1 MERIALGPD
10 RIGVSRLC
18 LGAMALGG
26 VQDEATSFAILDRF
40 VELGG
45 NFIDTANCYM
55 FWIDGGTGDESELLL
70 GRWLAARGN
79 RDDLVIATKVGRR
92 PSFPGGGLEHSEPL
106 TPERIATGLE
116 ESLARLGT
124 DRVDL
129 FWSHRDDPGTPLEAT
144 VAGFD
149 AVVRDGKARMV
160 GASNHTAWRVERA
173 RGIAART
180 GAAAYTAMQNRYSYL
195 KPRPETVLPEGGHV
209 HAAPTD
215 LEFIAAT
222 PGAAL
227 LAYSSLLSGA
237 YTNPAKPLGDHYEHP
252 GTTARL
258 RVLDEVAAE
267 TGASRNQVVLAWL
280 AGHDAPVI
288 PLVGVS
294 SVAQLDEA
302 AAGLE
307 LKLDPGQWARM
318 TDAA

>member
-40 VELGG
+40 VDLGG

-55 FWIDGGTGDESELLL
+55 FWIEGGTGDESELLL

-79 RDDLVIATKVGRR
+79 RNDLVIATKVGRR
-92 PSFPGGGLEHSEPL
+92 PLFPGGGLDHSEPL
-106 TPERIATGLE
+106 TRQRIGTGLD
-116 ESLARLGT
+116 ESLERLGT
-124 DRVDL
+124 DYVDL
-129 FWSHRDDPGTPLEAT
+129 FWSHRDDRDTPLEDT

-149 AVVRDGKARMV
+149 AVVRAGKARMV

-173 RGIAART
+173 RQIAAAT

-195 KPRPETVLPEGGHV
+195 KPRPGTVLPEGGHV
-209 HAAPTD
+209 HADPAD
-215 LEFIAAT
+215 LDFTAGTE
-222 PGAAL
+222 GAAM
-227 LAYSSLLSGA
+227 LAYSSLLSGSYA
-237 YTNPAKPLGDHYEHP
+237 NPAKPLGDHYRHP
-252 GTTARL
+252 GTDARL

-267 TGASRNQVVLAWL
+267 TGATRGQVVLAWL
-280 AGHDAPVI
+280 AGHDAPII

-302 AAGLE
+302 AAGVA
-307 LKLDPGQWARM
+307 LKLDAAQWERL
-318 TDAA
+318 TAAA

>member
-1 MERIALGPD
+1 VERIALGTNE
-10 RIGVSRLC
+10 IAVSRLC

-55 FWIDGGTGDESELLL
+55 FWIDGGTGDESELQL

-92 PSFPGGGLEHSEPL
+92 PSFPGGGMDHSEPL
-106 TPERIATGLE
+106 TPERIAAGLD
-116 ESLARLGT
+116 ESLERLGT

-129 FWSHRDDPGTPLEAT
+129 FWSHRDDRDTPLEDT

-149 AVVRDGKARMV
+149 AVVRAGKARMV
-160 GASNHTAWRVERA
+160 GASNHAGWRVERA
-173 RGIAART
+173 RAIAEAT

-195 KPRPETVLPEGGHV
+195 QPRPGTVLPEGGHV
-209 HAAPTD
+209 HAAADD
-215 LEFIAAT
+215 LDFVAGT
-222 PGAAL
+222 PGTAL
-227 LAYSSLLSGA
+227 LAYSSLLTGV
-237 YTNPAKPLGDHYEHP
+237 YTNPAKQLGEHYRHP
-252 GTTARL
+252 GTEARL

-267 TGASRNQVVLAWL
+267 TGATRNQVVLAWL
-280 AGHDAPVI
+280 AGHEAPVI

-294 SVAQLDEA
+294 SVAQLDEV
-302 AAGLE
+302 AAGFDV
-307 LKLDPGQWARM
+307 KLDAGQWARL
-318 TDAA
+318 TAAA

>member
-10 RIGVSRLC
+10 RIDVSRLC

-70 GRWLAARGN
+70 GRWLASRGN

-92 PSFPGGGLEHSEPL
+92 PSSPGGGLEHSEPL
-106 TPERIATGLE
+106 TADRIGAGLE
-116 ESLARLGT
+116 ESLQRLGT

-129 FWSHRDDPGTPLEAT
+129 FWSHRDDRDTPLEAT

-149 AVVRDGKARMV
+149 AVVRAGKARMV
-160 GASNHTAWRVERA
+160 GASNHAAWRVERA
-173 RGIAART
+173 RSIAASA

-195 KPRPETVLPEGGHV
+195 QPRPGAVLPEGGHV
-209 HAAPTD
+209 HASPID
-215 LEFIAAT
+215 LDYVGST
-222 PGAAL
+222 PGMAV

-237 YTNPAKPLGDHYEHP
+237 YVNPAKPLGEHYRHP
-252 GTTARL
+252 GTDHRL
-258 RVLDEVAAE
+258 KVLDDVAAE
-267 TGASRNQVVLAWL
+267 TGATRNQVVLAWL
-280 AGHDAPVI
+280 AGHAAPVI

-294 SVAQLDEA
+294 SVAQLDEV
-302 AAGLE
+302 AAGLD
-307 LKLDPGQWARM
+307 LKLDAAQWERM
-318 TDAA
+318 SAAA

>member
-40 VELGG
+40 VALGG

-70 GRWLAARGN
+70 GRWMASRGN
-79 RDDLVIATKVGRR
+79 RDDLVVATKVGRR
-92 PSFPGGGLEHSEPL
+92 PTVPGGGLDHSEPL
-106 TPERIATGLE
+106 TPGRIGEQLDA
-116 ESLARLGT
+116 SLARLGT

-129 FWSHRDDPGTPLEAT
+129 FWSHRDDRDTPLEAT

-149 AVVRDGKARMV
+149 AAVASGKALAV

-173 RGIAART
+173 RQVAAAQGR
-180 GAAAYTAMQNRYSYL
+180 AAYTAMQNRYSYL
-195 KPRPETVLPEGGHV
+195 KPRPEAPLPEGGHV

-215 LEFIAAT
+215 LDFVAGT
-222 PGAAL
+222 PGMAIL
-227 LAYSSLLSGA
+227 TYSALLSGA
-237 YTNPAKPLGDHYEHP
+237 YANAAKPLGEHYDHP
-252 GTTARL
+252 GTAARL
-258 RVLDEVAAE
+258 AALDAVCAE
-267 TGASRNQVVLAWL
+267 TGATRNQVVLAWL
-280 AGHDAPVI
+280 VGHEAPVV

-294 SVAQLDEA
+294 SVAQLEEA
-302 AAGLE
+302 VAGVA
-307 LKLDPGQWARM
+307 LKLDADQWRRLSE
-318 TDAA
+318 AA

>member
-10 RIGVSRLC
+10 GIGVSRLC

-40 VELGG
+40 LELGG

-70 GRWLAARGN
+70 GRWFAARGT
-79 RDDLVIATKVGRR
+79 RDEVVLATKAGRR

-106 TPERIATGLE
+106 SRSRIGAALD
-116 ESLARLGT
+116 ESLGRLGT

-129 FWSHRDDPGTPLEAT
+129 FWSHRDDRDTPLEET

-149 AVVRDGKARMV
+149 DAVRAGKARMV

-173 RGIAART
+173 RSIADRT

-195 KPRPETVLPEGGHV
+195 KPRPGTVLPEGGHV
-209 HAAPTD
+209 HADPAD
-215 LEFIAAT
+215 LDFVEGTAGMAILT
-222 PGAAL
+222 
-227 LAYSSLLSGA
+227 YSSLLSGA
-237 YTNPAKPLGDHYEHP
+237 YVKKPLGEHYAHP
-252 GTTARL
+252 GTDARL
-258 RVLDEVAAE
+258 KVLDEVAAE
-267 TGASRNQVVLAWL
+267 TGATRNQVVLAWL
-280 AGHDAPVI
+280 AGHGAPVV

-294 SVAQLDEA
+294 SVAQLEEA
-302 AAGLE
+302 AAGVA
-307 LKLDPGQWARM
+307 LKLDADQWQRL
-318 TDAA
+318 TNAA

>member
-106 TPERIATGLE
+106 TPERIAAGLE

-129 FWSHRDDPGTPLEAT
+129 FWSHRDDRDTPLEAT

-173 RGIAART
+173 RGIAAGT
-180 GAAAYTAMQNRYSYL
+180 GAAAYTAMQNRYSYV
-195 KPRPETVLPEGGHV
+195 KPRPEAVLPEGGHV
-209 HAAPTD
+209 HAAPAD
-215 LEFIAAT
+215 LDFIAAT

-280 AGHDAPVI
+280 AGHEAPVI

-307 LKLDPGQWARM
+307 LKLDPEQWARM